1 MKTRFTAV
9 RRWLPSFLLTCL
21 VGAQVIGPRPV
32 VAQEKSVRP
41 GVNDSFK
48 KPAVDKFVERFE
60 REGREV
66 YDHRV
71 EIVDQCKIR
80 PGMVIADIGAG
91 TGLFTRLFAQRVGEG
106 GKVFAVDIA
115 KEFVAHV
122 EQTCKKDGLNNVK
135 GIVCDA
141 TSTGLPENSI
151 DLAFISDTYHHFEFP
166 YRTLRS
172 IRQALKP
179 GGAVVLIDFKR
190 EEGKSSDWI
199 LGHVRAGRKVFQR
212 EVELAGFKL
221 VDESDLLTDN
231 YFLRF
236 EAAGRRTDRGHTV
249 DSTDDIK
256 QLLADGSA
264 ALLDVRELREWD
276 AGHLA
281 DAQLVPLSDIQAA
294 TKDPDKLAK
303 DLKAKLPENKIL
315 YLHCRSGGRVLIA
328 AGLLKPYNYDIRP
341 LKLGFDAL
349 TQEGFEPAK

>member
-1 MKTRFTAV
+1 MKTTLAIV
-9 RRWLPSFLLTCL
+9 RLRSLTFLLTCSVVSVQL
-21 VGAQVIGPRPV
+21 TGAQ
-32 VAQEKSVRP
+32 EESVRP

-80 PGMVIADIGAG
+80 PGMVVADIGAG

-122 EQTCKKDGLNNVK
+122 EQTCKKDGLNHVE
-135 GIVCDA
+135 GIVCDP
-141 TSTGLPENSI
+141 TSTGLAENSI

-179 GGAVVLIDFKR
+179 GGVVVLIDFER

-221 VDESDLLTDN
+221 VDESDLLTEN

-236 EAAGRRTDRGHTV
+236 EVTARKTDRGHTV
-249 DSTDDIK
+249 DSTDDIR
-256 QLLADGSA
+256 QLLANGSA

-294 TKDPDKLAK
+294 TKNRDELAK
-303 DLKAKLPENKIL
+303 ELKAKLPENKIL

-328 AGLLKPYNYDIRP
+328 ADLLKPFNYDIRP

-349 TQEGFEPAK
+349 TQEGFEQEK